1 MNSRLKF
8 LQDKLCSH
16 GSALFK
22 PEIKVEKSKSNHN
35 NKTNIQS
42 MIELDQIDKIF
53 KHTVKT

>member
-1 MNSRLKF
+1 MNSRVNF

-16 GSALFK
+16 SSALCK

-42 MIELDQIDKIF
+42 MIELDQIDKIIN
-53 KHTVKT
+53 HTVKT